1 MANEP
6 ANRRRYH
13 GVQNI
18 QVELRCCVR
27 MVNIRNAMNTIVE
40 ERATCICKILVLS
53 CVLLCLTAKYQL
65 SDDGQRRIAQRRDVN
80 SAA

>member
-6 ANRRRYH
+6 ANRRRYR
-13 GVQNI
+13 GVLNI
-18 QVELRCCVR
+18 PVKLRCCVR
-27 MVNIRNAMNTIVE
+27 MVNIRNVE
-40 ERATCICKILVLS
+40 GRATCICKILVLS

-65 SDDGQRRIAQRRDVN
+65 SDDGQRRIAQRRDVD

>member
-6 ANRRRYH
+6 ANRRRYR

-18 QVELRCCVR
+18 PVKLRCCVR

-40 ERATCICKILVLS
+40 GRACS
-53 CVLLCLTAKYQL
+53 
-65 SDDGQRRIAQRRDVN
+65 G
-80 SAA
+80 